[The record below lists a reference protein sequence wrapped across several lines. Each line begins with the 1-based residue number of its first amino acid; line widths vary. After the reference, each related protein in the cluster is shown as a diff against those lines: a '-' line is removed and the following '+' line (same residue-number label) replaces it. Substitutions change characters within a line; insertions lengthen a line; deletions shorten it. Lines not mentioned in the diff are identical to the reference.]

1 MNFHVFVF
9 ISTIVFYIVMKMYKI
24 ALIKSQRK
32 KKNNNSNLIYIL
44 FVPALLYLT
53 HFIFLNPNNNI
64 NLLKSRSFSDE
75 LLTEPYPVSNN
86 SI

>member
-9 ISTIVFYIVMKMYKI
+9 ISTIVFYIVMKIYKASI
-24 ALIKSQRK
+24 IKSQRK
-32 KKNNNSNLIYIL
+32 KKNNSNLIYIL

-64 NLLKSRSFSDE
+64 NLLKSRSFSDD
-75 LLTEPYPVSNN
+75 LLTEPYPASNN

>member
-9 ISTIVFYIVMKMYKI
+9 ISTIIFYIVMKIYKASI
-24 ALIKSQRK
+24 IKSQRK
-32 KKNNNSNLIYIL
+32 KKHNSNLIYIL

-64 NLLKSRSFSDE
+64 NLLKSRSFSDD
-75 LLTEPYPVSNN
+75 LLTEPYPASNN

>member
-1 MNFHVFVF
+1 MNFHIFVF

-24 ALIKSQRK
+24 SIIKNQK
-32 KKNNNSNLIYIL
+32 KKKNNSNLIYIL

-64 NLLKSRSFSDE
+64 NLLKTRSISDE
-75 LLTEPYPVSNN
+75 LLTEPYPASNN

>member
-9 ISTIVFYIVMKMYKI
+9 ISTIVFYILMKMYKI
-24 ALIKSQRK
+24 SIIKNQK
-32 KKNNNSNLIYIL
+32 KKKNNSNLIYIL

-64 NLLKSRSFSDE
+64 NLLKTRSFSDE
-75 LLTEPYPVSNN
+75 LLTEPYPASNN

>member
-9 ISTIVFYIVMKMYKI
+9 ISTIVFYIMMKMYKI
-24 ALIKSQRK
+24 SIIKNQK
-32 KKNNNSNLIYIL
+32 KKKKNSNLIYIL
-44 FVPALLYLT
+44 FAPALLYLT

-64 NLLKSRSFSDE
+64 NLLKTRSFSDD
-75 LLTEPYPVSNN
+75 LLTEPYPASNN

>member
-1 MNFHVFVF
+1 
-9 ISTIVFYIVMKMYKI
+9 MKIYKASI
-24 ALIKSQRK
+24 IKSQRK
-32 KKNNNSNLIYIL
+32 KKNNSNLIYIL

-64 NLLKSRSFSDE
+64 NLLKSRNYSDD
-75 LLTEPYPVSNN
+75 LLTEPYPASNN

>member
-9 ISTIVFYIVMKMYKI
+9 ISTIIFYILMKMYKI
-24 ALIKSQRK
+24 SIIKNQK
-32 KKNNNSNLIYIL
+32 KKKNNSNLIYIL

-64 NLLKSRSFSDE
+64 NLLKTRSFSDE
-75 LLTEPYPVSNN
+75 LLTEPYPASNN

>member
-1 MNFHVFVF
+1 
-9 ISTIVFYIVMKMYKI
+9 MKIYKASI
-24 ALIKSQRK
+24 IKSQRK
-32 KKNNNSNLIYIL
+32 KKNNSNLIYIL

-64 NLLKSRSFSDE
+64 NLLKSRSFSDD
-75 LLTEPYPVSNN
+75 LLTDPYPASNN

>member
-9 ISTIVFYIVMKMYKI
+9 ISTIVFYIVMKIYKASI
-24 ALIKSQRK
+24 IKSQRK
-32 KKNNNSNLIYIL
+32 KKNNSNLIYIL

-64 NLLKSRSFSDE
+64 NLLKSRSFSDD
-75 LLTEPYPVSNN
+75 LLTDPYPASNN

>member
-1 MNFHVFVF
+1 
-9 ISTIVFYIVMKMYKI
+9 MKMYKI
-24 ALIKSQRK
+24 AIIKSQRK
-32 KKNNNSNLIYIL
+32 KKKNNSNLIYIL

-64 NLLKSRSFSDE
+64 NLLKSRSFSDD
-75 LLTEPYPVSNN
+75 LLTEPYPASNN